1 MVSAQT
7 TKKVLKSAKHSTPSV
22 DKKKIHR
29 KVRRGTVALREI
41 RKYQRS
47 TELLLRK
54 APFQRLVREIT
65 ESVGTENDKRWQVA
79 AVSALQEA
87 AEAFLV
93 SVLEDSNVCAIHA
106 GRVTVMPKDM
116 QLARRLR
123 GDRVGVQN

>member
-1 MVSAQT
+1 MHCTLAYS
-7 TKKVLKSAKHSTPSV
+7 L
-22 DKKKIHR
+22 
-29 KVRRGTVALREI
+29 VANPGYNRREI

-65 ESVGTENDKRWQVA
+65 ESVSTGNDKRWQVA

-93 SVLEDSNVCAIHA
+93 SKPVHA
-106 GRVTVMPKDM
+106 ECVRSCSYLQSAQMT
-116 QLARRLR
+116 
-123 GDRVGVQN
+123 